1 MQHSI
6 GASNGQRTKASSAST
21 AERATCGHAV
31 QRLDHEHIVKIEEYF
46 INDGKCYI
54 VMELLEGPE
63 LMDEVYSAGEG
74 GRYTEADVKV
84 IMAKLLDAVA
94 YMHLQVVRKA
104 GLDVC
109 MGTLSAHSTHGDAA
123 RCARI
128 PNAAQHTEAADRP
141 CC

>member
-1 MQHSI
+1 MGHC
-6 GASNGQRTKASSAST
+6 ASHCASL
-21 AERATCGHAV
+21 

-94 YMHLQVVRKA
+94 YMHLQVARQDRMHVWYFEYSQY
-104 GLDVC
+104 G
-109 MGTLSAHSTHGDAA
+109 GTAA
-123 RCARI
+123 MR
-128 PNAAQHTEAADRP
+128 NGGDRP
-141 CC
+141 TETKR

>member
-1 MQHSI
+1 M
-6 GASNGQRTKASSAST
+6 
-21 AERATCGHAV
+21 
-31 QRLDHEHIVKIEEYF
+31 KIEEYF

-94 YMHLQVVRKA
+94 YMHLQVVNGRP
-104 GLDVC
+104 VC
-109 MGTLSAHSTHGDAA
+109 MHGTLSTHSAAASTHGNAA
-123 RCARI
+123 RCGRMHA
-128 PNAAQHTEAADRP
+128 PNAAQHTKAADRP
-141 CC
+141 CCKAAAASGGCGDAQRFR